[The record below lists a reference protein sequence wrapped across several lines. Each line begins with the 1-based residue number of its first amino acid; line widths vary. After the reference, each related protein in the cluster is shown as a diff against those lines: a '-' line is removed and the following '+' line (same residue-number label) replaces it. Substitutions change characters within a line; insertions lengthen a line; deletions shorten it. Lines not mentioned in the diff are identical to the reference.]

1 MTIRHIL
8 VPMPMTPEQERI
20 YRLLSS
26 GIAYTDL
33 DASRGLNMLLSVY
46 RKDREELS
54 RRRILKC
61 ISQRG
66 YNEKFQAPKF
76 VAVGAK
82 AMEKAA

>member
-26 GIAYTDL
+26 GIAYTDADGSYYL
-33 DASRGLNMLLSVY
+33 RIPLSAY
-46 RKDREELS
+46 QKDRAELS

-82 AMEKAA
+82 AVAEAA